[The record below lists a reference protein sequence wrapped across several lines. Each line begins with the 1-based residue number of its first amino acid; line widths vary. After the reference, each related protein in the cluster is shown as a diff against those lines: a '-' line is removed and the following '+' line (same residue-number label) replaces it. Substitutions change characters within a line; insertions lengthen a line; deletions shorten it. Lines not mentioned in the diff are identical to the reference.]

1 MKLTALTLLLASVA
15 VGGFAIAGCAAD
27 TAAEDADSEDSSVT
41 QDELTAR
48 AAQFVGNFEW
58 KGADSLAFVDLKSLG
73 LKADGTYE
81 AMVDSALVNPAV
93 RCIAFPC
100 TLPEAGKWRVTSSAG
115 KLKIKLDSV
124 GSKPT
129 RSYFAEINPLSRI
142 LTLTRYG
149 KTTKLFFQ
157 GSTCANV
164 RCTATTHCEM
174 QDTKGSAGPACVPNA
189 PKPACVVGGCSS
201 EVCADHAVFSTCIF
215 RPEYACYHAASCARQ
230 DDGNC
235 GWTQTP
241 ALTQCIADAQP

>member
-1 MKLTALTLLLASVA
+1 MKLTALKLLLASLA
-15 VGGFAIAGCAAD
+15 VSGFAIGGCAAD
-27 TAAEDADSEDSSVT
+27 ASAEDPESEDSSVT
-41 QDELTAR
+41 QDELTSR

-58 KGADSLAFVDLKSLG
+58 KAADSLAFVEVQKLG

-81 AMVDSALVNPAV
+81 AMVDAALVNPAV

-100 TLPEAGKWRVTSSAG
+100 TLPEAGKWSVTGSGG
-115 KLKIKLDSV
+115 KLKIKLDSS

-129 RSYFAEINPLSRI
+129 RSYYAEVNPLSRI
-142 LTLTRYG
+142 LTLTRFG

-164 RCTATTHCEM
+164 KCTASTHCEM
-174 QDTKGSAGPACVPNA
+174 KSESGGAVPACVPNA
-189 PKPACVVGGCSS
+189 PQPACVVGGCSGQ
-201 EVCADHAVFSTCIF
+201 VCADHSVITTCIF
-215 RPEYACYHAASCARQ
+215 KQEYACYHAATCARQ

-241 ALTQCIADAQP
+241 SLTQCIAAAQP